1 MYLIRQGSRVCI
13 NTPAKLNFFLE
24 LHRRRADGFH
34 DLDTLMVPIS
44 LFDSLTIENTTSSD
58 SDSNLHVRCK
68 WADGLP
74 QSQRAAMPS
83 EQDNIVTKALQL
95 LRTAAGVEAGANVEL
110 TKRIPAQA
118 GLGGGSSDAAA
129 ALIGANEV
137 WQLGWRLEALAEVG
151 AEVGSDVPFFLFDSH
166 RAMSPLVRCT
176 GRGEVMETASMKGR
190 LHCVVVKP
198 DFGLSTPEVFGQV
211 TVPEKPKSS
220 ESVRR
225 CLAAND
231 LRGLAESMF
240 NRLQRAAE
248 KLTPWIEEIARQ
260 MSRLS
265 VWAHQLSG
273 SGTSYFAVCRNKRQ
287 AWHVAARLRATR
299 LGRVMVAT
307 TLGPRLA
314 H

>member
-13 NTPAKLNFFLE
+13 NTPAKLNLFLE
-24 LHRRRADGFH
+24 LHRRREDGFH
-34 DLDTLMVPIS
+34 DLETLMVPIS
-44 LFDSLTIENTTSSD
+44 LFDSLKIQRTAPQGSKSV
-58 SDSNLHVRCK
+58 HVDCK

-74 QSQRAAMPS
+74 QSQQTDLPS
-83 EQDNIVTKALQL
+83 EQNNIVTKALQL
-95 LRTAAGVEAGANVEL
+95 LRNTAKVEAGATVAM

-129 ALIGANEV
+129 ALIGANEI
-137 WQLGWRLEALAEVG
+137 WQLDWPLEALAELG
-151 AEVGSDVPFFLFDSH
+151 AEIGSDVPFFLFDSH
-166 RAMSPLVRCT
+166 RAQSPLVRCT
-176 GRGEVMETASMKGR
+176 GRGEVMETVPMTGH

-211 TVPEKPKSS
+211 VVPDKPMSS
-220 ESVRR
+220 EPVRT

-231 LRGLAESMF
+231 LNGLAKSMF
-240 NRLQRAAE
+240 NRLQREAE
-248 KLTPWIEEIARQ
+248 KLTPWIEEIASR

-287 AWHVAARLRATR
+287 AWQVAARLRATR

-314 H
+314 Y